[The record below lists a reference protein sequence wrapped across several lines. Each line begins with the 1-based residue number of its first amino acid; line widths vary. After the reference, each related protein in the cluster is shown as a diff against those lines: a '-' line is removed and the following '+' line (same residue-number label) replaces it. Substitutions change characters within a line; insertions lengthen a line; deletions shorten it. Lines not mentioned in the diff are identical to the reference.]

1 MILKSEGYV
10 ADGEPVPL
18 RKRKA
23 KTWSGKNS
31 QTIVETAPLI
41 QQSSFRKYH
50 HWRLGVGSIYKTK
63 QKIQNKIWAIKGGQ
77 IPCIATRIMN
87 VKKVMY
93 FRGSQTPFLTNISNA
108 IESRCG
114 YFPVFEQYTSR
125 KIKNALK
132 TGFKNF
138 QHFFKD

>member
-1 MILKSEGYV
+1 VILKLEGYV
-10 ADGEPVPL
+10 ADGKPVPL

-63 QKIQNKIWAIKGGQ
+63 RKIQNKIWAIKGGQ
-77 IPCIATRIMN
+77 RPCNSHTHHERQKGH
-87 VKKVMY
+87 VLP
-93 FRGSQTPFLTNISNA
+93 RLTNTFLDEYIKRERISLRLF
-108 IESRCG
+108 SS
-114 YFPVFEQYTSR
+114 V
-125 KIKNALK
+125 
-132 TGFKNF
+132 
-138 QHFFKD
+138 